1 MLKRHSGCVTRR
13 KRNKIPFFTDNDVED
28 AVGDFLRDSGHT
40 VQRLR
45 DVMLSNSPDPIVDAN
60 CRENRLVLL
69 THNHKHFKRI
79 ARELREAGVKRKA
92 LSRID
97 MECHQSEA
105 LERLKALLP
114 YIELEWQRKK
124 GVGLRIS
131 ITKATFRIHD
141 D

>member
-1 MLKRHSGCVTRR
+1 MKRP
-13 KRNKIPFFTDNDVED
+13 KRNRIPFFTDNDVED

-40 VQRLR
+40 VYRLR
-45 DVMLSNSPDPIVDAN
+45 DVMRADSPDPIVDAN
-60 CRENRLVLL
+60 CRENGLVLI

-79 ARELREAGVKRKA
+79 SRELREATGTQRKQV
-92 LSRID
+92 SRID

-105 LERLKALLP
+105 VDRLRELLP
-114 YIELEWQRKK
+114 YIEMEWRRKE
-124 GVGLRIS
+124 GLGLRIS

>member
-1 MLKRHSGCVTRR
+1 MTAK
-13 KRNKIPFFTDNDVED
+13 KPIPFFTDNDVED

-45 DVMLSNSPDPIVDAN
+45 DVMLRNSPDPIVDAN
-60 CRENRLVLL
+60 CRENGLVLI
-69 THNHKHFKRI
+69 THNYKHFRRI
-79 ARELREAGVKRKA
+79 AHTLRVEGIALKP
-92 LSRID
+92 LSRVD

-105 LERLKALLP
+105 VERLKSLLP
-114 YIELEWQRKK
+114 HIELEWQRKQ

-131 ITKATFRIHD
+131 VGKATFRIHD

>member
-1 MLKRHSGCVTRR
+1 MTAK
-13 KRNKIPFFTDNDVED
+13 KPIPFFTDNDVED

-45 DVMLSNSPDPIVDAN
+45 EVMLHDSPDPIVDAN
-60 CRENRLVLL
+60 CRENGLVLI
-69 THNHKHFKRI
+69 THNYKHFKRI
-79 ARELREAGVKRKA
+79 AHDLRQAGIGLKP

-105 LERLKALLP
+105 VARLSGLLP
-114 YIELEWQRKK
+114 IIEAEWMRKE
-124 GVGLRIS
+124 GVGMRIS
-131 ITKATFRIHD
+131 ICKATVRIHD